1 MNNDVL
7 SKVRTPAIG
16 LLVTGCLNGGIA
28 LLTLLSGL
36 LRLTGLTG
44 NEVLPTDQSE
54 RIGFFVGTVVS
65 YCIALISLL
74 LAPVIIYGAV
84 QMMNGRKMGLAK
96 IASVLAIVPLTSCC
110 CIAGIPI
117 GIWCLI
123 TLSRPEVKELFQRQ
137 A

>member
-1 MNNDVL
+1 M
-7 SKVRTPAIG
+7 
-16 LLVTGCLNGGIA
+16 
-28 LLTLLSGL
+28 TLLSGL

-123 TLSRPEVKELFQRQ
+123 TLSKPEVKELFQRQ